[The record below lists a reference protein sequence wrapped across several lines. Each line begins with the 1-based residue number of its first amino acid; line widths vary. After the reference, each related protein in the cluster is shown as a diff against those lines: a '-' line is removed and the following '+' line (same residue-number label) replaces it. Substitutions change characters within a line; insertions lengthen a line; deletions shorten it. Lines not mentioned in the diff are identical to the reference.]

1 MGESMNYEKELLSI
15 TDDYRDLLPDQNITS
30 IIELATHNEW
40 GEAIEV
46 LCTQLFEYD
55 IKVSLKNYAIL
66 EEMIKEIGLDMNLVA
81 DLVRE

>member
-1 MGESMNYEKELLSI
+1 MNYEKELLSI
-15 TDDYRDLLPDQNITS
+15 TNDYRDLLPDQNITN
-30 IIELATHNEW
+30 IIELATRNEW

-66 EEMIKEIGLDMNLVA
+66 ERMIKEIGLEMSLVA